1 MHRVLRSILSQKRP
15 GRPSRRLR
23 RNVAA
28 KFGIFYFFSDFLVI
42 FGYSLA
48 LKVLM
53 FYNLSDGNNRFLEEC
68 EQVNKRCEPAEDD
81 FDKLLKR
88 ALTESKKTKDSIP
101 NTPEWT

>member
-1 MHRVLRSILSQKRP
+1 MVFSQNECVYRVLRSILSREV
-15 GRPSRRLR
+15 RDFR
-23 RNVAA
+23 
-28 KFGIFYFFSDFLVI
+28 FFFSDFLVI